1 MLVQLD
7 QSRRMVAAQHR
18 IGRHWRLERTARM
31 NIQKYAR
38 HDDTETTEAS
48 VRGPWSSAAN
58 PATPEK
64 IMHHQSLGSNSSTWT
79 KEPGRFIPD
88 PIHQMPELNS

>member
-7 QSRRMVAAQHR
+7 QRRRMVAAQHR
-18 IGRHWRLERTARM
+18 IGRHWRLERIAR
-31 NIQKYAR
+31 NERPKISR

-48 VRGPWSSAAN
+48 VRGRWSSAAN
-58 PATPEK
+58 PSAPEK

-79 KEPGRFIPD
+79 KESGRFIPD
-88 PIHQMPELNS
+88 PIHQMRELNS